1 MLKIFKN
8 LRNSSQYKS
17 NVQNSPKIVSFNSL
31 KKINSKDAASM
42 ILNVVL
48 ILPSY
53 AGKVFDFNATLPI
66 IAAQFILL
74 VVFLDKTWFGP
85 VGEML
90 DARDAMIQNRLM
102 SVKFGYDELE
112 VLLNSADTLLKD
124 ARADAQTEIADAKG
138 KTAAKAEAELVAE
151 KSKLDF
157 ELVRAINDL
166 KTDRLSAKED
176 IERQVVSLTEYIIK
190 IVLPNGFIL

>member
-1 MLKIFKN
+1 
-8 LRNSSQYKS
+8 
-17 NVQNSPKIVSFNSL
+17 
-31 KKINSKDAASM
+31 M

-112 VLLNSADTLLKD
+112 VLLNSADILLKD
-124 ARADAQTEIADAKG
+124 ARADAQTEIVDAKG
-138 KTAAKAEAELVAE
+138 KTAAKVEAELVAE